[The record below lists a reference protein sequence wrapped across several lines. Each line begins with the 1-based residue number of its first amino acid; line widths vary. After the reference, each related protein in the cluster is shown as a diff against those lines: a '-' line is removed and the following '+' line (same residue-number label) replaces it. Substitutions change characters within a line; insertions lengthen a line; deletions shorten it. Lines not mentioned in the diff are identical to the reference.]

1 MTWKDYIQRRLPCGP
16 IVTRVQTDVE
26 CPRCGR
32 KIWKRV
38 DMVLLSNPPQYQY
51 ECDCGWVGYHT
62 V

>member
-1 MTWKDYIQRRLPCGP
+1 MTWEDYIQRKIQSPAL
-16 IVTRVQTDVE
+16 ITRIKTDVE

-38 DMVLLSNPPQYQY
+38 DTVLLSNPPQYQY